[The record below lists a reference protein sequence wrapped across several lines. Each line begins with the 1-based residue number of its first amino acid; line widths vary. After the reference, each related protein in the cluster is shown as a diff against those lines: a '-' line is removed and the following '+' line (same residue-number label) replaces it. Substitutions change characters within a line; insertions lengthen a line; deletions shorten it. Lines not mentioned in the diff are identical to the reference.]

1 VDVHLMRVGRA
12 EYWVHLGEMSRRV
25 IWEGEHIL
33 YNLCLTNDT
42 IVSKKLLH
50 SMGQRYRMSH
60 WYTATSIRCGPIS
73 SNSSHIYVRM
83 LQYMSLCQCPQAV
96 GLCC

>member
-42 IVSKKLLH
+42 
-50 SMGQRYRMSH
+50 
-60 WYTATSIRCGPIS
+60 S